1 LRTIKHPI
9 TGKEM
14 PEFLTGVITPMLTA
28 LNEDLTLDEEGNRSL
43 IRWYKKTRAV
53 TTVFARSGVGQMAH
67 FSFEQ
72 VKQLIDVALD
82 EARDEIF
89 VVAGTSG
96 TFGGR
101 DPAKRPPEQKYVEE
115 TLELSKYADRQGATG
130 VVIVSLGLEPSPNMA
145 DKVFDLFKRVDASI
159 DIPIAVYEPPG
170 INPAYNISPPLLHR
184 LADLPKVKG
193 MKLSSPDM
201 LRFGLL
207 CDATKDQD
215 FTMVSGHEGAFLASL
230 VLGAGG
236 VIGGGCNT
244 HPELIREIFDAFM
257 AGDWERARMA
267 QFDAARLLGMRT
279 FVRDPYSEAA
289 LSGVKV
295 YLARKGVKIK
305 PYQWAERRSERGR
318 TEPTEKDLD
327 LAEKAIDEARQ
338 SIRRH

>member
-1 LRTIKHPI
+1 MRTITHPI

-43 IRWYKKTRAV
+43 IQWYKKTGAV

-72 VKQLIDVALD
+72 VKTLIDIAVD
-82 EARDEIF
+82 EAGDEIF
-89 VVAGTSG
+89 VLAGTSG
-96 TFGGR
+96 TLGGR
-101 DPAKRPPEQKYVEE
+101 DPARRPSEQKYVEE
-115 TLELSKYADRQGATG
+115 TLELSRYAERQGATG
-130 VVIVSLGLEPSPNMA
+130 VVIVCLGLEPSSNLA
-145 DKVFDLFKRVDASI
+145 DKIFDFFKRVNASI
-159 DIPIAVYEPPG
+159 DIPIVIYEPPAT
-170 INPAYNISPPLLHR
+170 NPAYSITPALLHR

-201 LRFGLL
+201 LKFGLL

-215 FTMVSGHEGAFLASL
+215 FTMISGHEGAFLTSL

-257 AGDWERARMA
+257 AGDWERARRA
-267 QFDAARLLGMRT
+267 QFEVARLLGTRT
-279 FVRDPYSEAA
+279 LVRDPYSGVALNAA
-289 LSGVKV
+289 KI
-295 YLARKGVKIK
+295 YLARKGVKVK
-305 PYQWAERRSERGR
+305 PYHWPEGRSESGR
-318 TEPTEKDLD
+318 TDLTEKDLD
-327 LAEKAIDEARQ
+327 LAKKAIDEALQ
-338 SIRRH
+338 SIRRI